1 MMRDFFKPIYLKR
14 PFMIMKFP
22 RLLLLLLLVTSFPLW
37 GQSLQY
43 ENQQIEQIDIQINSA
58 ASAGELN
65 EDLVRSR
72 MNTRE
77 GDFFSQT
84 EFDNDL
90 KRLVLEFDRIEPT
103 LDSVNGK
110 MIIILKLWPKPVIR
124 MLRWEGNSREELTTL
139 QKELGI
145 RPGMVFDRQA
155 FNRAFH
161 KVKAHYIKKGYF
173 EAELNYE
180 VTPDEN
186 CNEVDVEISINEGR
200 AGKIKDIEFC
210 GLCSEEEN
218 DILEFMLT
226 KEYFFLMSWFT
237 NEGIYNEDMI
247 QQDQMNIV
255 NYLHDKGYADAR
267 VNVLVEESS
276 KCDRIIIKIV
286 VEKGP
291 MYFFGP
297 INFKG
302 NCLYGDEIIWDRLAI
317 WEGLPYSPD
326 KIRESIKNITDLYGR
341 RGYIDCVVDVDL
353 SLSYE
358 ERCYT
363 ANIVI
368 EEGSQ
373 YRIGLIKVFG
383 NCTTQTKVIL
393 HETLLVPGEIF
404 NIEKLQK
411 TEDRLKN
418 IGFFKNVN
426 VYFVKSEGPLGLGD
440 CYRDVHV
447 EVEETSTGNFG
458 AFAGFSTTENIFGG
472 INVTERNF
480 NSEGLSTCWNDGCSV
495 LRGGGEYVYATAT
508 IGATTRKYVFSWTKP
523 YFRDTQWAV
532 GFDIER
538 SFNNN
543 VSKDYAFDTL
553 GYLLHATYQVNQFVK
568 FGWHYR
574 IKNTIVELDSKA
586 EHNAQIRREADTSG
600 LISGSGITLYYDST
614 DNPSNP
620 REGFKS
626 RLDIEYVGLGG
637 IHTYFGL
644 AYINQY
650 FVPIG
655 KNGVIKYRADFRFLN
670 PVGHTTATTI
680 PIDER
685 LFLGGDS
692 SIRGYRSYRIGPR
705 FVDSDDPSGGLSSQL
720 YSVEYAHRYNKR
732 VEPFLFFDAGHL
744 TADKWE
750 FAVPRAA
757 IGFGARVKVL
767 DSIPALTIG
776 MGYPLNAHGNQEVKR
791 FFINVGG
798 KF

>member
-1 MMRDFFKPIYLKR
+1 MSLTSLRTWIF
-14 PFMIMKFP
+14 
-22 RLLLLLLLVTSFPLW
+22 LLTTLSFPLW
-37 GQSLQY
+37 GQSFQY
-43 ENQQIEQIDIQINSA
+43 ENQQIEKIDIEIESISEDA
-58 ASAGELN
+58 KHS

-77 GDFFSQT
+77 GDFFSQA
-84 EFDNDL
+84 EFDGDL
-90 KRLVLEFDRIEPT
+90 KRLVQEFDRIEPV

-110 MIIILKLWPKPVIR
+110 MRINLKLWPKPVIR
-124 MLRWEGNSREELTTL
+124 AIHWRGERIEDLGDL
-139 QKELGI
+139 QKELEI
-145 RPGMVFDRQA
+145 RPGAIFDRQA

-161 KVKAHYIKKGYF
+161 KIKAYYVKKGYF
-173 EAELNYE
+173 EAELSYE
-180 VTPDEN
+180 STPYED
-186 CNEVDVEISINEGR
+186 CNEVEITIVIKEGR
-200 AGKIKDIEFC
+200 AGKVKSIEFC
-210 GLCSEEEN
+210 GLTCDEEAEV
-218 DILEFMLT
+218 LEFMLT

-237 NEGIYNEDMI
+237 NEGIYNEEMM
-247 QQDQMNIV
+247 QQDQMNII
-255 NYLHDKGYADAR
+255 NYLHNEGFADAR
-267 VNVLVEESS
+267 VNIEIDKACE
-276 KCDRIIIKIV
+276 KDRIIVKIN

-297 INFKG
+297 ITFKG
-302 NCLYGDEIIWDRLAI
+302 NCLFTDDVIINQLAI
-317 WEGLPYSPD
+317 WKGAPYSPD
-326 KIRESIKNITDLYGR
+326 KIRETIKNITDLYGR
-341 RGYIDCVVDVDL
+341 RGFIDSVVDVDL
-353 SLSYE
+353 SLDYD
-358 ERCYT
+358 ERCYST
-363 ANIVI
+363 NIII

-373 YRIGLIKVFG
+373 YCVGLIKVFG

-393 HETLLVPGEIF
+393 HETLLVPGEVF

-426 VYFVKSEGPLGLGD
+426 VYFVKSEGPTGLGE
-440 CYRDVHV
+440 CYRDVHI

-458 AFAGFSTTENIFGG
+458 AFAGFSTTESIFGG
-472 INVTERNF
+472 INITERNF
-480 NSEGLSTCWNDGCSV
+480 NSEGLASCWSDGCST

-508 IGATTRKYVFSWTKP
+508 IGATARKYVFSWTKP

-543 VSKDYAFDTL
+543 VSKDYAFDSI
-553 GYLLHATYQVNQFVK
+553 GYMLHATYQVNPFVK

-574 IKNTIVELDSKA
+574 IKNTIVELDHEA
-586 EHNAQIRREADTSG
+586 EKNPQIRREADTSG
-600 LISGSGITLYYDST
+600 LISASGVTLYYDST
-614 DNPSNP
+614 DNPTNP
-620 REGFKS
+620 RDGFKS
-626 RLDIEYVGLGG
+626 RLDVEYIGLGG
-637 IHTYFGL
+637 IHNYFGL

-655 KNGVIKYRADFRFLN
+655 KDGVIKYRADFRFLN
-670 PVGHTTATTI
+670 PVGRTTATTI

-705 FVDSDDPSGGLSSQL
+705 FIDSDDPSGGLSSQL
-720 YSVEYAHRYNKR
+720 YSIEYSHRYNKR
-732 VEPFLFFDAGHL
+732 LEPFLFFDAGHL
-744 TADKWE
+744 SDDKWE

-767 DSIPALTIG
+767 DSIPSLTIG
-776 MGYPLNAHGNQEVKR
+776 MGYPLNARGNQEVKR

>member
-1 MMRDFFKPIYLKR
+1 MALKLIR
-14 PFMIMKFP
+14 A
-22 RLLLLLLLVTSFPLW
+22 LLVFLSILNIPLW
-37 GQSLQY
+37 AQSAQY
-43 ENQQIEQIDIQINSA
+43 ENQQIERITIEIEGV
-58 ASAGELN
+58 AGDAELN
-65 EDLVRSR
+65 EDLIKAS

-90 KRLVLEFDRIEPT
+90 KHLVLQFDQIEPS
-103 LDSVNGK
+103 LESVNGK
-110 MIIILKLWPKPVIR
+110 MVITLKLWPKPMIR
-124 MLRWEGNSREELTTL
+124 MIRWDGCNREDLGTL

-145 RPGMVFDRQA
+145 RPQVVFDRQA

-161 KVKAHYIKKGYF
+161 KLKAHYIKKGYF

-180 VTPDEN
+180 VIASET
-186 CNEVDVEISINEGR
+186 CNEVDILITINEGR
-200 AGKIKDIEFC
+200 AGKIQSIEFC
-210 GLCSEEEN
+210 GLCGDEES

-226 KEYFFLMSWFT
+226 KEYFFLTSWFT
-237 NEGIYNEDMI
+237 NEGIYNEEMT
-247 QQDQMNIV
+247 QQDQLQIV
-255 NYLHDKGYADAR
+255 NYLHDKGYADAK
-267 VNVLVEESS
+267 VKVEIDESCE
-276 KCDRIIIKIV
+276 CDKIIIRIN
-286 VEKGP
+286 VEKGE

-297 INFKG
+297 ITFKG
-302 NCLYGDEIIWDRLAI
+302 NSLFCDEIIWDNFAF
-317 WEGLPYSPD
+317 WEGAPYSPA
-326 KIRESIKNITDLYGR
+326 KIRETIQNLTDLYGR
-341 RGYIDCVVDVDL
+341 RGFIDCGVDVDL
-353 SLSYE
+353 SLSFD
-358 ERCYT
+358 ERCYSST
-363 ANIVI
+363 IAI

-383 NCTTQTKVIL
+383 NCTTQTRVIL
-393 HETLLVPGEIF
+393 HETLLVPGEVF

-411 TEDRLKN
+411 TEERLKN
-418 IGFFKNVN
+418 VGFFKNVN
-426 VYFVKSEGPLGLGD
+426 VYFVKSEGPMGLGD
-440 CYRDVHV
+440 CYRDVHI

-458 AFAGFSTTENIFGG
+458 AFAGFSTTESIFGG
-472 INVTERNF
+472 INITERNF
-480 NSEGLSTCWNDGCSV
+480 NSEGLSSCWNDGCSV

-508 IGATTRKYVFSWTKP
+508 VGATSQKYVFSWTKP
-523 YFRDTQWAV
+523 YFRDTPWAV
-532 GFDIER
+532 GFDLER

-543 VSKDYAFDTL
+543 VSKDYTFDSI
-553 GYLLHATYQVNQFVK
+553 GYMLHATYQINSFVK

-574 IKNTIVELDSKA
+574 IKNTIVELDHKA
-586 EHNAQIRREADTSG
+586 ASNPQIRREADTSG
-600 LISGSGITLYYDST
+600 LISASGFTLYYDST
-614 DNPSNP
+614 DNPINP

-626 RLDIEYVGLGG
+626 RFDFEYVGLGG
-637 IHTYFGL
+637 VHTYFGI

-655 KNGVIKYRADFRFLN
+655 KCGVIKYRADFRFLN
-670 PVGHTTATTI
+670 PIGHTTVSTI

-705 FVDSDDPSGGLSSQL
+705 FIDSDDPSGGISSQL
-720 YSVEYAHRYNKR
+720 YSIEYAHRYNKR

-744 TADKWE
+744 TDDKWE

-767 DSIPALTIG
+767 DSIPPLTIG